1 VNELSQIAEVARAL
15 CGGTVGGLKEINGA
29 GNHRVYRVDSSNGS
43 RFALKTYFA
52 GGNDGNQRLSAEFK
66 GLTYMWRE
74 GLRVIPEPMA
84 ADHAAQCAL
93 FGWIEGDPVT
103 KPTLVDIDAASDFM
117 RALRELARQTD
128 SADLPLARE
137 ACLSPDELHR
147 QIVVRRARLAREAAF
162 RGDLAV
168 FLRDTFDDTLHVSWA
183 RARCGLAAA
192 GIPAGENLPDEQR
205 TLSPS
210 DFGFHNAV
218 RAADG
223 ALIFCDFEYFGWD
236 DPVKLVAD
244 FVLHPGMALK
254 PRLAAR
260 FEKNAAEI
268 FAGDPAFADRLKLL
282 KPLYALR
289 WALITLNEFLP
300 ERWAQRAFA
309 HGERDR
315 NAVLGQQ
322 LSKAEGFVS
331 RVRKENAA

>member
-1 VNELSQIAEVARAL
+1 M
-15 CGGTVGGLKEINGA
+15 GGLEEINGA
-29 GNHRVYRVDSSNGS
+29 GNHRVYRVDGSNGS

-52 GGNDGNQRLSAEFK
+52 GGHDGPQRLSAEFK

-84 ADHAAQCAL
+84 ADREAQCAL

-103 KPTLVDIDAASDFM
+103 KPRPVDIDAASDFI
-117 RALRELARQTD
+117 RALRDLARQPD
-128 SADLPLARE
+128 SAELPLARE

-147 QIVVRRARLAREAAF
+147 QIVARRARLARESAF
-162 RGDLAV
+162 RGDLAL
-168 FLRDTFDDTLHVSWA
+168 FLRDTFDDTLHVNWA
-183 RARCGLAAA
+183 KARRGLAAA
-192 GIPAGENLPDEQR
+192 GIPAGKDLPVEHR

-223 ALIFCDFEYFGWD
+223 TLIFCDFEYFGWD

-254 PRLAAR
+254 PRLADR
-260 FEKNAAEI
+260 FEKNASAI

-289 WALITLNEFLP
+289 WALITLNEFIP

-322 LSKAEGFVS
+322 LAKAEGFVS
-331 RVRKENAA
+331 RVHEEIAA